1 MKQIVLSLAPLPAEL
16 VKAFILQTP
25 GVPDFEVAGGHDL
38 TGEELAKAFTRADV
52 VLGDYT
58 FKQGISSDLLAGAR
72 SLKLIQQP
80 SVGYQHI
87 DAAACRAAGIRL
99 ANTPGAN
106 TVSVAEHT
114 VAWGLCLLRN
124 LFAAQESMREGRW
137 EQLGIKPVELAG
149 KTWGLVG
156 LGRIGRAVALRLR
169 PFDLGR
175 VLYTDVQRQAPEVEE
190 EFGIEYAGLSD
201 LLKLSDIVSL
211 HVPYTQETAGF
222 IGREELAFMK
232 PSAYL
237 INVARGGLVDEDA
250 LAEAVRS
257 GAIAGAAVDVFAQ
270 EPVPE
275 GNPLLGTPGNK
286 VLLSP
291 HVAGVSNEA
300 AGRIM
305 NMATG
310 NIARVLKGEEP
321 LYLVAENG

>member
-25 GVPDFEVAGGHDL
+25 GVPDFEVTGGHDM
-38 TGEELAKAFTRADV
+38 TEGELAEAFSRADV

-58 FKQGISSDLLAGAR
+58 FKQGISQGLLARAR

-106 TVSVAEHT
+106 TTSVAEHT

-124 LFAAQESMREGRW
+124 LFAAQGSMKEGRW
-137 EQLGIKPVELAG
+137 EQLGIKPVELSG

-156 LGRIGRAVALRLR
+156 FGQIGRAVALRLK

-175 VLYTDVQRQAPEVEE
+175 VLYADIARQAPAVEE
-190 EFGIEYAGLSD
+190 EFGVEYAGLSD

-211 HVPYTQETAGF
+211 HVPYTERTANL
-222 IGREELAFMK
+222 IGKEELASMK
-232 PSAYL
+232 PAAYL
-237 INVARGGLVDEDA
+237 INVARGGLVDEGA
-250 LAEAVRS
+250 LAEAVLS
-257 GAIAGAAVDVFAQ
+257 GGIAGAAVDVFAR
-270 EPVPE
+270 EPVPK
-275 GNPLLGTPGNK
+275 GNPLLGIPGNK

-305 NMATG
+305 NMAAG

-321 LYLVAENG
+321 LFLVAGNG